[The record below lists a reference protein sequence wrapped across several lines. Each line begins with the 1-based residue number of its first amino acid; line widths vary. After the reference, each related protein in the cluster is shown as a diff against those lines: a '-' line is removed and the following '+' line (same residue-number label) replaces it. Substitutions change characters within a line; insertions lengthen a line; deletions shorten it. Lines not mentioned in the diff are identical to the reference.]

1 MSDYKFYRFITEK
14 ATETQRSWTHR
25 EMALFHYFNPNGLYA
40 KKKAVDARIDTL
52 VDEGKAMSGAI
63 IAYGALN
70 YFYTNHLSAL
80 IGKKRVKHADIYVV
94 IRGLQWD
101 IENAEKFIAEK
112 ELNAALAVALTTEGA
127 N

>member
-1 MSDYKFYRFITEK
+1 
-14 ATETQRSWTHR
+14 
-25 EMALFHYFNPNGLYA
+25 MALFHYFNPNGLYA

-52 VDEGKAMSGAI
+52 VDEGKAMPGAM

-70 YFYTNHLSAL
+70 YYYADHLSDLAAM
-80 IGKKRVKHADIYVV
+80 IGKKRIKHGDIHSV

-101 IENAEKFIAEK
+101 IEKAEKFIAEK